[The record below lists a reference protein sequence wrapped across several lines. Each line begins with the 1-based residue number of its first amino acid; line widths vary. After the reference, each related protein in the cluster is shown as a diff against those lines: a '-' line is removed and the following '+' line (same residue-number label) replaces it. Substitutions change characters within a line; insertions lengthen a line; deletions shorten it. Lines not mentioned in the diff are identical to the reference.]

1 MANVSIAVVDDHK
14 IVRDGIRSML
24 DDQPGYEITAE
35 AGNGKEIIELCETR
49 EFDIIIMDITM
60 PEMDGIEATHVLS
73 RKYPQ
78 TKILALTMLNKD
90 QHIRNMINAGAS
102 GYVLKSTGRQEL
114 LKALDSLI
122 NNQYYF
128 SDDATK
134 SILSELVSPDVSSG
148 QYSEEVHIT
157 DREKEVLQLIVEEF
171 TNQEIAEQLHISVRT
186 VDAHRRNLLQK
197 IGAKNTAGLVKY
209 ALEHDLLNNGE
220 N

>member
-1 MANVSIAVVDDHK
+1 MANINIAVVDDHK

-24 DDQPGYEITAE
+24 DEQPGYEIIAE
-35 AGNGKEIIELCETR
+35 AGNGKEIIRLCESQ

-60 PEMDGIEATHVLS
+60 PEMDGIEAARVLTK
-73 RKYPQ
+73 KYPQ

-114 LKALDSLI
+114 LKALNALI

-134 SILSELVSPDVSSG
+134 SILSELVNPNIVSA

-157 DREKEVLQLIVEEF
+157 DREREVLQLIVDEF
-171 TNQEIAEQLHISVRT
+171 TNQEIADHLHISVRT

-209 ALEHDLLNNGE
+209 ALEHDILNGE
-220 N
+220 